1 MTLASVATLDRAAE
15 QRQIA
20 NILEELGSGFR
31 QQAWADFLEC
41 YSPLI
46 LQVVRLFEGDPDD
59 IADCFLFVCQQL
71 AGNGFRRLR
80 RFRPDGPASFATWMR
95 AVSRRLCLDWYRS
108 AFGRARI
115 FDSIARLSALDREV
129 FRLVYEQSLPLDEA
143 MAALRIRFGEVTA
156 EQVGESLERIQ
167 QSLTPRQHWLLSTR
181 KRRLEPL
188 EAELGERARP
198 GLDRL
203 HDPGPDPEA
212 LAVREEERAGVAQ
225 ALASLPASERLIVR
239 LRFEEELTLEQVAR
253 LTGLGDAQAAD
264 RRIRKILNLLRQ
276 RLGKITTTSV

>member
-1 MTLASVATLDRAAE
+1 MATLDREAE

-20 NILEELGSGFR
+20 NILDGLGSR
-31 QQAWADFLEC
+31 SCQQAWADFLEC

-46 LQVVRLFEGDPDD
+46 LQVVRLFEADPDD

-80 RFRPDGPASFATWMR
+80 RFRPDGPASFTTWMR

-115 FDSIARLSALDREV
+115 FDSIARLSAFDREV
-129 FRLVYEQSLPLDEA
+129 FHLVYEQSLPLDEA
-143 MAALRIRFGEVTA
+143 VATLRARLGVLTA
-156 EQVGESLERIQ
+156 QQLGDSLGRIQ
-167 QSLTPRQHWLLSTR
+167 HSLTPRQQWLLSTR

-188 EAELGERARP
+188 EAELGEVARP
-198 GLDRL
+198 GLDHL
-203 HDPGPDPEA
+203 HDAAPDPEA
-212 LAVREEERAGVAQ
+212 LAVRQEERAGLAQ
-225 ALASLPASERLIVR
+225 ALASLPASDRLLVR

-253 LTGLGDAQAAD
+253 LSGLSDAQAAD

-276 RLGKITTTSV
+276 RLGKTSTTSV

>member
-1 MTLASVATLDRAAE
+1 VATIDRGVE

-20 NILEELGSGFR
+20 NILDGLGSGSG

-46 LQVVRLFEGDPDD
+46 LQVVRLFEADPDD

-80 RFRPDGPASFATWMR
+80 RFRPDGPASFTTWMR

-129 FRLVYEQSLPLDEA
+129 FRLVHEQSLPLDEA
-143 MAALRIRFGEVTA
+143 TTALRIRFGVVTA
-156 EQVGESLERIQ
+156 QQLGDSIERIQ
-167 QSLTPRQHWLLSTR
+167 HSLTPRQRWLLSTR

-188 EAELGERARP
+188 EAELGEGASS
-198 GLDRL
+198 GLDHL

-212 LAVREEERAGVAQ
+212 LAARREERASLAE
-225 ALASLPASERLIVR
+225 ALASLPAADRLIVR
-239 LRFEEELTLEQVAR
+239 LRFEEELTLEQIAR
-253 LTGLGDAQAAD
+253 LSGLGDAQSVD

-276 RLGKITTTSV
+276 RLGKTSTPSV